1 VLITAQAN
9 LALCEIRKMQRFDK
23 VDLKGPADLLK
34 VEELLDEAVDRH
46 CMQEGASSELRE
58 LLQAVSVSAG
68 HRHLHKPSGN
78 YFYFSTSARAQQ
90 TSLTLQML

>member
-1 VLITAQAN
+1 
-9 LALCEIRKMQRFDK
+9 MQRFDK

-34 VEELLDEAVDRH
+34 VEELLDEAVDSH

-68 HRHLHKPSGN
+68 HRHLHKPSGD
-78 YFYFSTSARAQQ
+78 YFSTSARAQQ
-90 TSLTLQML
+90 TSLTLQILQANVLGQIRLFITVLG